1 MSIVSTMLSPEF
13 AYEHQFAKSE
23 PIYIQPQNH
32 STCQTPIY
40 SNYKTVFSSSSSSSA
55 CSTSSSPPS
64 INNSKSLDYDNE
76 EESVNARRQGRGNRF
91 FPDHVVDILNKWFF
105 ANQEYP
111 YPDENMTNILAREA
125 NISAKQVRKWFAN
138 KRVRSNKCYKQNL
151 RTRLNSTPCTS
162 NSKSRRTKSSGD
174 QEMNDESSDLESSI
188 NVSLNQSAYPE
199 LFYENLI
206 RNLQQQQQQFNL
218 IQNAIYNSTV
228 IANLLQSSPH
238 LNISSNSGT
247 NSSPNSST
255 SISSS
260 PNSSGIVKRKT
271 HLSNCFHN
279 DQLLSESPI
288 KSDRSDTDDSVFKQ
302 DQNFYLHQLQIQ
314 FQQLIQ
320 HQHQQQQQQKQ
331 QCETVKKPKVNFG
344 VVSDLI

>member
-1 MSIVSTMLSPEF
+1 MLSPEF
-13 AYEHQFAKSE
+13 AYEHQFPKSE
-23 PIYIQPQNH
+23 PIYIQSSHIQ
-32 STCQTPIY
+32 SACQTPAY
-40 SNYKTVFSSSSSSSA
+40 SSYKTVFSSSSSSSA

-64 INNSKSLDYDNE
+64 MNNSKSLDYEND
-76 EESVNARRQGRGNRF
+76 EESVGARRQGRGNRF

-105 ANQEYP
+105 ENQEYP

-138 KRVRSNKCYKQNL
+138 KRVRSNKCYKQTF
-151 RTRLNSTPCTS
+151 RTRLNSTPCS
-162 NSKSRRTKSSGD
+162 SSKTRRPKLD
-174 QEMNDESSDLESSI
+174 QEMNDESSDTETSAQT
-188 NVSLNQSAYPE
+188 SLNQSAYPE

-228 IANLLQSSPH
+228 IANLLQSSSH
-238 LNISSNSGT
+238 LNVSNSST
-247 NSSPNSST
+247 SANSSTNSST

-271 HLSNCFHN
+271 HLSNCFLN
-279 DQLLSESPI
+279 DQLMTESPI
-288 KSDRSDTDDSVFKQ
+288 KSDRSDTDESVFKQ
-302 DQNFYLHQLQIQ
+302 DQSFYLHQLQLQ

-320 HQHQQQQQQKQ
+320 QQQQQQ
-331 QCETVKKPKVNFG
+331 QCEPAKKAKVNFG